1 MKTTNS
7 ASIFFLA
14 VALVIAG
21 LAGPRLSA
29 AEPVLGKAA
38 DNKILAQQLVNQQV
52 AKPANKDLAILGLHA
67 VPPEGGEQRMI
78 ACNLDRIGK
87 ADSEDD
93 KVVFREQKTFVFA
106 KLSQPGVFEVMTPI
120 KDAANNV
127 IGMAV
132 FVFHDFKPGGDETS
146 YYLRAVQM
154 RDEMARATPSHAA
167 LFSPAP

>member
-1 MKTTNS
+1 MKITNS
-7 ASIFFLA
+7 TSIFLLA
-14 VALVIAG
+14 IALVVAG
-21 LAGPRLSA
+21 FAGPRLSA

-38 DNKILAQQLVNQQV
+38 ENKIHAQVLVNQQA

-93 KVVFREQKTFVFA
+93 KIVFRQQKTFVFA

-120 KDAANNV
+120 KDATGNV

-132 FVFHDFKPGGDETS
+132 FVYHGFKAGSDETP
-146 YYLRAVQM
+146 YYLRSMQM

-167 LFSPAP
+167 LFRAVP